1 MVLDDPPMVGR
12 PGAPAPGLVIHVPA
26 HLLARHGQAGFGLYG
41 RIAPELRRMGIEVT
55 FVERPST
62 TELAGYSRRDFHLVH
77 HGFLRRFNLLNC
89 GIAYIWPYW
98 YLDRRGVLCDSSMT
112 NAAPPLDRIDAGRAA
127 RFVRGLHDKTA
138 ARGVSKHVQPPRAGA
153 IGAGAIVV
161 FLQGLSE
168 PVLRSMYM
176 METEMLEI
184 VIRHREA
191 RPVLIKP
198 HPQFPDTIAVAHA
211 LRLAGRH
218 PGVSLTGANVHDLL
232 DGAYCSVS
240 ICSGASFEGLMHHTP
255 AILFGRSD
263 FAACAW
269 TVRTEAEAARALR
282 EIGTRPFDYDRFLYW
297 FLRRKMYSQR
307 NPNLAQRVLQRIAQT
322 GFEMRPDRP
331 PRLIF
336 PDDEEVRSPPV
347 PARGK
352 DFRIG
357 PKGGY
362 DSNG

>member
-1 MVLDDPPMVGR
+1 MVLDDPAMVGR
-12 PGAPAPGLVIHVPA
+12 PSAPAAGLVIHVPA

-41 RIAPELRRMGIEVT
+41 RIAPEFRRMGIAVT

-62 TELAGYSRRDFHLVH
+62 TELAGYSKHDFHLVH

-89 GIAYIWPYW
+89 GIAYVWPYW
-98 YLDRRGVLCDSSMT
+98 YLDRRGVLCDSSMA
-112 NAAPPLDRIDAGRAA
+112 NAAPHLDALDPDRAA
-127 RFVRGLHDKTA
+127 RFRRGLHARTA
-138 ARGVSKHVQPPRAGA
+138 ARGLSKHAQPPRTGA
-153 IGAGAIVV
+153 LGAGAIVV

-168 PVLRSMYM
+168 PVLRSMFM
-176 METEMLEI
+176 TETEMLEI
-184 VIRHREA
+184 VIRHRDT

-218 PGVSLTGANVHDLL
+218 PGVSLTRANVHDLL
-232 DGAYCSVS
+232 DSAYCSVS
-240 ICSGASFEGLMHHTP
+240 ICSGASFEGFMHRTP

-282 EIGTRPFDYDRFLYW
+282 EIGAQEFDFDRFLYW

-307 NPNLAQRVLQRIAQT
+307 NPNLAARVLQRIAQT
-322 GFEMRPDRP
+322 GFALAPERPLRPLLPAPAEDPRPGFPMLADARAEMQKNHDTPD
-331 PRLIF
+331 
-336 PDDEEVRSPPV
+336 
-347 PARGK
+347 G
-352 DFRIG
+352 
-357 PKGGY
+357 
-362 DSNG
+362 

>member
-1 MVLDDPPMVGR
+1 MVLDDPAVVGR
-12 PGAPAPGLVIHVPA
+12 PSSPAPGLVIHVPA

-41 RIAPELRRMGIEVT
+41 RIAPDFRRMGIEVT

-62 TELAGYSRRDFHLVH
+62 TELALYNKRDFHIVH

-89 GIAYIWPYW
+89 GIAYVWPYW
-98 YLDRRGVLCDSSMT
+98 YLDRRGVLCDSSMI
-112 NAAPPLDRIDAGRAA
+112 NAAPRLARLDAGRAA
-127 RFVRGLHDKTA
+127 RFVRGLYDRTA
-138 ARGVSKHVQPPRAGA
+138 ARGGSKHAQPPRAG
-153 IGAGAIVV
+153 GLESGAIVV

-184 VIRHREA
+184 VIRHRDA

-282 EIGTRPFDYDRFLYW
+282 EIRARDFEYDRFLYW

-307 NPNLAQRVLQRIAQT
+307 NPDLAARVLQRIAQT
-322 GFEMRPDRP
+322 GFELRPVRP

-336 PDDEEVRSPPV
+336 PEDEEVPGATV
-347 PARGK
+347 PAREEHI
-352 DFRIG
+352 RII
-357 PKGGY
+357 PKGV
-362 DSNG
+362 